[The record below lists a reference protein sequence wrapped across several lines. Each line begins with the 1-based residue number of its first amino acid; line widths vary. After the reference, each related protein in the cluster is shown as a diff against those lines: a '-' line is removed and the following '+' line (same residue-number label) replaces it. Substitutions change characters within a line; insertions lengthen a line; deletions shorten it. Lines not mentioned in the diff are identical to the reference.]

1 MISKLVANTKLLD
14 WKIKNQ
20 SVFRRLVITVSK
32 FFLIWFLSGS
42 MEIPETQKVT
52 KVVWKDNSDES
63 MIH

>member
-1 MISKLVANTKLLD
+1 MIK
-14 WKIKNQ
+14 KIKNE